1 MPLKHEFGIID
12 KLTETSYEEYTPE
25 KFHCISIDD
34 AHIQILLRPPIFV

>member
-25 KFHCISIDD
+25 KISL
-34 AHIQILLRPPIFV
+34 HFN